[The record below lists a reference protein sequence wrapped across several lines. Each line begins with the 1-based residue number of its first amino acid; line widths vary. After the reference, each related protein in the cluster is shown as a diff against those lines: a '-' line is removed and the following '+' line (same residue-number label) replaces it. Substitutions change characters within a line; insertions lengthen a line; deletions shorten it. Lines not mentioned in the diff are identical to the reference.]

1 LHQSRRFSAAYA
13 HGVKAGEATL
23 AAREPEKLA
32 AGPHLP
38 EPGADVVL
46 VGNSNV
52 GKSALFNALT
62 GAYVTVSNYPGTTVE
77 VTTGSAVLDGQ
88 RTPVTD
94 TPGIASFLPSSEDER
109 VTRDILLVERHR
121 AVILVG
127 DAKNLE
133 RTLLLGVQLAEMDL
147 PFVLCL
153 NMMDEAAGRG
163 IAIQAEKLS
172 SRLGVEVVPTVAV
185 RREGIARLVRA
196 LAAPRRGAV
205 LVEYPDA
212 IERAIASIEPLLPLA
227 PISSRSLALLV
238 ACGDE
243 TLHAW
248 LAERMEAADLERLDE
263 IRQKLRREIGADVAY
278 AVNRARLRV
287 ARHLANGA
295 ASRRGPQ
302 VSRRRWVVRLEELT
316 THPVWG
322 VPILGVALYLAYLFV
337 GKLGAGTLVDFLEDG
352 LFGGVISPAAVAAA
366 DRWIPWQFLRDLLVG
381 PYGVVTMA
389 LAYSLALLLPIVT
402 TFFIAF
408 GVLEDSGYLPRL
420 AVMVNRL
427 FQKMGL
433 NGKAVLPMV
442 LGLGCDTMATMTT
455 RILETPKER
464 LIVILLLALGVP
476 CSAQL
481 TVVLAMLGG
490 VALWATLVWAAV
502 VGGILVLV
510 GRLASRVLPGRGS
523 DFVLELPPL
532 RLPRIGNIV
541 VKTLARVEWYLKEAV
556 PLFVLGTLLLFFADR
571 LHLLGFVER
580 LARPVVSG
588 WLGLP
593 SQTAEAFVVGF
604 LRRDFGA
611 AGLFR
616 LARAGALDP
625 IQIVVS
631 MVVITLFIPCI
642 ANFFMIV
649 KERGWKTAAAI
660 AAFILPFT
668 LAVGGLLNA
677 FLRTV
682 PGPWR

>member
-1 LHQSRRFSAAYA
+1 MKS
-13 HGVKAGEATL
+13 GEATL
-23 AAREPEKLA
+23 ARRELEAP
-32 AGPHLP
+32 PPVP
-38 EPGADVVL
+38 EPPESGTDVVL

-62 GAYVTVSNYPGTTVE
+62 GTYVTVSNYPGTTVE
-77 VTTGSAVLDGQ
+77 VSRGTAVLLGR

-94 TPGIASFLPSSEDER
+94 TPGIASFLPASEDER
-109 VTRDILLVERHR
+109 VTRDILLAERHR
-121 AVILVG
+121 AVVLVG

-133 RTLLLGVQLAEMDL
+133 RTLVLGLQLAEMEI

-153 NMMDEAAGRG
+153 NMMDEAARRG
-163 IAIQAEKLS
+163 IDIQAEKLS
-172 SRLGVEVVPTVAV
+172 TRLGVAVIPTVAV
-185 RREGIARLVRA
+185 RREGVGRLVRS
-196 LAAPRRGAV
+196 LDAPRRGTR
-205 LVEYPDA
+205 LVRYADP
-212 IERAIASIEPLLPLA
+212 IERAITAIERLVPAA
-227 PISSRSLALLV
+227 PIAPRSLAILV

-243 TLHAW
+243 TLQPW
-248 LAERMEAADLERLDE
+248 LALRMTAPDLERLDE
-263 IRQKLRREIGADVAY
+263 IRQKLRREIGGEVGY
-278 AVNRARLRV
+278 AVNRERLRV
-287 ARHLANGA
+287 ARRLANGA
-295 ASRRGPQ
+295 ATRMGPQ
-302 VSRRRWVVRLEELT
+302 VSRPRWQTRLEVLT

-322 VPILGVALYLAYLFV
+322 VPILGAVLGIAYLFV
-337 GKLGAGTLVDFLEDG
+337 GKLGAGTLVDLLEDG
-352 LFGGVISPAAVAAA
+352 LFGGIIGPAAIAAA
-366 DRWIPWQFLRDLLVG
+366 DRWIPWQLLRDLLVG
-381 PYGVVTMA
+381 PYGIVTMA

-420 AVMVNRL
+420 AVMVNRV

-442 LGLGCDTMATMTT
+442 LGLGCGTMATMTT

-502 VGGILVLV
+502 VGGLLLLV
-510 GRLASRVLPGRGS
+510 GRLAARVLPGRGS

-532 RLPRIGNIV
+532 RLPRVGNV
-541 VKTLARVEWYLKEAV
+541 LVKTLARVEWYLKEAV
-556 PLFVLGTLLLFFADR
+556 PLFVLGTVLLFTADR
-571 LHLLGFVER
+571 LHLLGSVER
-580 LARPVVSG
+580 LARPIVSG
-588 WLGLP
+588 LLGLP

-611 AGLFR
+611 AGLFQ
-616 LARAGALDP
+616 LARTGQLDP

-631 MVVITLFIPCI
+631 MVVITLFIPCV
-642 ANFFMIV
+642 ASFLMIV

-660 AAFILPFT
+660 AAFIFPFT
-668 LAVGGLLNA
+668 LAVGGLLNVI
-677 FLRTV
+677 LRAI
-682 PGPWR
+682 PGTAR

>member
-1 LHQSRRFSAAYA
+1 MKGRAA
-13 HGVKAGEATL
+13 EA
-23 AAREPEKLA
+23 AAREPEPLA
-32 AGPHLP
+32 AVPQ
-38 EPGADVVL
+38 PGADVVL

-77 VTTGSAVLDGQ
+77 VSKGSAVLDGQ

-121 AVILVG
+121 VVVLVG

-133 RTLLLGVQLAEMDL
+133 RTLLLGVQLTEMDL

-163 IAIQAEKLS
+163 IAIQAENLS
-172 SRLGVEVVPTVAV
+172 SRLGIEVVPTVAV
-185 RREGIARLVRA
+185 RREGIARLVHA
-196 LAAPRRGAV
+196 LAAPRCGTV
-205 LVEYPDA
+205 LVEYPDP
-212 IERAIASIEPLLPLA
+212 IERAIDSIEPLLPRA
-227 PISSRSLALLV
+227 PISPRSLALLV

-243 TLHAW
+243 TLKAW
-248 LAERMEAADLERLDE
+248 LGERMEPPDLERLDE

-278 AVNRARLRV
+278 SVNRARLRV
-287 ARHLANGA
+287 ARRLANGA
-295 ASRRGPQ
+295 ASRQGPQ
-302 VSRRRWVVRLEELT
+302 VTQRRWVVLLEELT

-322 VPILGVALYLAYLFV
+322 IPILGTALYLAYLFV
-337 GKLGAGTLVDFLEDG
+337 GKLGAGTLVDLLEDG
-352 LFGGVISPAAVAAA
+352 LFGRVISPAAIVAAN
-366 DRWIPWQFLRDLLVG
+366 RWIPWQFLRDLLVG

-408 GVLEDSGYLPRL
+408 GILEDSGYLPRL
-420 AVMVNRL
+420 AVMLNRV
-427 FQKMGL
+427 FKKMGL

-502 VGGILVLV
+502 IGGVLVLV

-541 VKTLARVEWYLKEAV
+541 VKTLARVEWYLREAV

-571 LHLLGFVER
+571 LHLLGVVER
-580 LARPVVSG
+580 LARPLVSG

-593 SQTAEAFVVGF
+593 SETAEAFVVGF

-625 IQIVVS
+625 IQIVVA
-631 MVVITLFIPCI
+631 MVTITLFIPCI

-660 AAFILPFT
+660 AAFIIPFT
-668 LAVGGLLNA
+668 LLVGGLLNA
-677 FLRTV
+677 FLRAV